1 MEELVERAEK
11 ERELEAR
18 HDLGNNKDSKT
29 IESIK
34 GLKESNKGH
43 TYSGNCDH
51 ILKANNTINTRNF

>member
-34 GLKESNKGH
+34 GK
-43 TYSGNCDH
+43 
-51 ILKANNTINTRNF
+51 